1 MFNETSGDFEL
12 YLMADGFVKVSSG
25 IQRRILKALQE
36 RDMTATE
43 ISEAVGRARSTVSV
57 HLENLEANGMIEY
70 RWNEEDGRSKVFSL
84 ISDPLIKSKRPDRK
98 ALTMSKDIVSQS
110 LTYPDS
116 ASNLILR
123 SIILTADGAGLD
135 MAPILF
141 TIGCDFAEA
150 HRRRITTRS
159 VSKLL
164 DAVKSTFD
172 TFCIGELSVYSKDPI
187 TILFRDTVD
196 LTQTS
201 AEVMASF
208 VSGFLVTIFR
218 NNLGEDYRITDQ
230 EVFGDHNN
238 YIRMRFEP
246 ESAHS
251 MP

>member
-1 MFNETSGDFEL
+1 MMSGDTSGDFEL

-25 IQRRILKALQE
+25 MQRRILKLLQD

-43 ISEAVGRARSTVSV
+43 IADAVDRSRSTVSV
-57 HLENLEANGMIEY
+57 HLEHLMADGLIEY
-70 RWNEEDGRSKVFSL
+70 RRNEEDGRSRMFTL
-84 ISDPLIKSKRPDRK
+84 ISDPLVKSKRPDRA
-98 ALTMSKDIVSQS
+98 ALALSKDIVAQS
-110 LTYPDS
+110 TEFPES

-123 SIILTADGAGLD
+123 SMILIADGAGLD
-135 MAPILF
+135 LAPVMF

-150 HRRRITTRS
+150 YREKIATHRLGN
-159 VSKLL
+159 LL
-164 DAVKSTFD
+164 DHTKVVINKFGL
-172 TFCIGELSVYSKDPI
+172 GELSVYSKDPI

-208 VSGFLVTIFR
+208 VSGFLVTLFR

-230 EVFGDHNN
+230 EIFGEHSN

-246 ESAHS
+246 ETH
-251 MP
+251 PTV